1 MQPAFSTPF
10 PEPLPAA
17 MPQLSEKPRHGVR
30 SWNPAPH
37 PGFNVCNSTAV
48 LGLQFNSSGIVS
60 GPVVAPNN
68 NQQPQ
73 QKKPCS
79 TTTRIAGTIKALQAA
94 GDAGGS
100 FTLAGI
106 HFGAAGL
113 LVGAG
118 CLDPTPFEPA
128 TCIAAGFG
136 GASLTA
142 GGGVLTGL
150 GVYQVKESISGIKQ
164 AITCEE

>member
-1 MQPAFSTPF
+1 
-10 PEPLPAA
+10 
-17 MPQLSEKPRHGVR
+17 V
-30 SWNPAPH
+30 
-37 PGFNVCNSTAV
+37 
-48 LGLQFNSSGIVS
+48 
-60 GPVVAPNN
+60 
-68 NQQPQ
+68 QQKSQ
-73 QKKPCS
+73 QKKPCN
-79 TTTRIAGTIKALQAA
+79 TATRIAGALKALQAA

-100 FTLAGI
+100 FTLAGV

-118 CLDPTPFEPA
+118 CLDPSPFEPA

-150 GVYQVKESISGIKQ
+150 GVYQAKESISGIKQ